1 MDTKLQEYSTTP
13 VVDTTTNETIEQLLE
28 DKYLDALKRL
38 QVDLSEKSSECELLK
53 IKLDESNQNV
63 EVLSR
68 ELNGCKLTMFENDE
82 DSKKS
87 REEVIKSKKLE
98 EDYVKLMKEYVD
110 LEERTNQYKQNLID
124 KYHAKTNAINN
135 YECLMSSGAI
145 TVELE
150 ECKQN
155 LDNRSSELY
164 LAQAKLRNLEEDAVL
179 KEKTITELRKVLD
192 DAKVTHKHEINVLEE
207 YILCLKNTIT
217 SYEKTLANYSEQKTE
232 EA

>member
-1 MDTKLQEYSTTP
+1 METKLQEYSTTS
-13 VVDTTTNETIEQLLE
+13 VVNSATDETIEQILE

-63 EVLSR
+63 ELLSR

-87 REEVIKSKKLE
+87 CEEAIKFKKLE
-98 EDYVKLMKEYVD
+98 EDYCKLMREYLD
-110 LEERTNQYKQNLID
+110 FEEETNQYQENLID
-124 KYHAKTNAINN
+124 NYHAKTNAINN

-145 TVELE
+145 ANELE
-150 ECKQN
+150 ECKRN

-164 LAQAKLRNLEEDAVL
+164 LVQAKLRNLEEDTVL

-192 DAKVTHKHEINVLEE
+192 DAKVTHKHEISVLEE